1 MKLEIIY
8 TVAGES
14 QYPQKPRF
22 YGNLLVSH
30 DLSVAVD
37 CSELPMFQ

>member
-8 TVAGES
+8 TVADES
-14 QYPQKPRF
+14 PYPQKPRF

-37 CSELPMFQ
+37 CTIPPKFQ

>member
-8 TVAGES
+8 TAANES

-22 YGNLLVSH
+22 YGNLLVSY
-30 DLSVAVD
+30 DSFVAVD
-37 CSELPMFQ
+37 YTPLPKF